1 MLDWFKKKRI
11 LPRWR
16 LMSVLMFAI
25 LFGMTLQNSMDSG
38 SYEHAIIVALFGLG
52 FAYDIK

>member
-38 SYEHAIIVALFGLG
+38 SYEYAIIVALFGLG

>member
-38 SYEHAIIVALFGLG
+38 SYEYVIIVALFGLG

>member
-16 LMSVLMFAI
+16 LMSMLMFAI

-38 SYEHAIIVALFGLG
+38 SYEYAIIVALFGLG

>member
-16 LMSVLMFAI
+16 LMSVLMYAI

-38 SYEHAIIVALFGLG
+38 SYEYAIIVALFGLG

>member
-25 LFGMTLQNSMDSG
+25 LFGMTLQNSMESG
-38 SYEHAIIVALFGLG
+38 SYEYAILVALFGLG